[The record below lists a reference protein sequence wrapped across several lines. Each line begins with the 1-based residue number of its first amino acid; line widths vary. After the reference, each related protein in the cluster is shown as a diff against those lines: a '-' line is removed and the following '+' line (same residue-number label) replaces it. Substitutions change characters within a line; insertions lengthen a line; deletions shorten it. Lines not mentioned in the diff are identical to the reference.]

1 MDDRLPRLVGH
12 CVWANREW
20 LHFIAK
26 NAHGDEWLWRRLSHI
41 MLGERAWFQ
50 RIHGEEPGRDI
61 WTLLSIAQLEEI
73 SARHERVYQT
83 LLRDDLARIVA
94 YQRFTGERHQSPV
107 SDILLHL
114 TLHGAHHRG
123 QMASHASARGL
134 APINTDFIEYC
145 RVHQL

>member
-1 MDDRLPRLVGH
+1 MNQLPQLAAH
-12 CVWANREW
+12 CTWANRAW
-20 LHFIAK
+20 LQFIVDTA
-26 NAHGDEWLWRRLSHI
+26 ASDDWLLRRLSHI

-94 YQRFTGERHQSPV
+94 YQRFTGERHQS
-107 SDILLHL
+107 
-114 TLHGAHHRG
+114 
-123 QMASHASARGL
+123 
-134 APINTDFIEYC
+134 
-145 RVHQL
+145 